1 MHEAPRRTERTKPE
15 IVDFSSSM
23 AVSRKTL
30 IWIIVGVVGFGVV
43 CLIAVA
49 GFGMYFVTHH
59 VQARHAT
66 SAEAFSAFDEARA
79 KFKDEKPV
87 FDMDN
92 TEHPRQVREWS
103 SMPTSASKASDM
115 WLLAWDPER
124 ERMARVSLPFWILRL
139 GKRRIDISSGGFDL
153 DQVDLDVN
161 ELTRVGPVLLFD
173 LRMPSGKRVLIWT
186 Q

>member
-1 MHEAPRRTERTKPE
+1 
-15 IVDFSSSM
+15 M

-49 GFGMYFVTHH
+49 GFGMYFVFNH

-66 SAEAFSAFDEARA
+66 PAEAFGAFDEARA

-87 FDMDN
+87 YDMDN
-92 TEHPRQVREWS
+92 ADHPRQMREWS
-103 SMPTSASKASDM
+103 TIPTSTSKTDDV
-115 WLLAWDPER
+115 WVLAWNPDR
-124 ERMARVSLPFWILRL
+124 ERLARVSIPLSVLPYLK
-139 GKRRIDISSGGFDL
+139 GKVDISSSGFNFQQL
-153 DQVDLDVN
+153 QLDVK
-161 ELTRVGPVLLFD
+161 ELRRVGPVLLFD
-173 LRMPSGKRVLIWT
+173 FRTPSGVRVLIWT